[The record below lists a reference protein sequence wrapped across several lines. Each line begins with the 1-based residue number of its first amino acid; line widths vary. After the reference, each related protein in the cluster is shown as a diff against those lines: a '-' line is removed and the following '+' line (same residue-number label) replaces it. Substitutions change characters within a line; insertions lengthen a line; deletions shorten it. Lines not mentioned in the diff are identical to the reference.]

1 MKRRHVLHVMIAS
14 AIVAAGCAIHPP
26 RFVVADPAS
35 LAARNDDHW
44 LIRALPAPDAGAPDA
59 SPPR

>member
-1 MKRRHVLHVMIAS
+1 MSRGVVVLVTLLLALGGF
-14 AIVAAGCAIHPP
+14 ACIVHPP
-26 RFVVADPAS
+26 RFVVADPAT

-59 SPPR
+59 SPAR